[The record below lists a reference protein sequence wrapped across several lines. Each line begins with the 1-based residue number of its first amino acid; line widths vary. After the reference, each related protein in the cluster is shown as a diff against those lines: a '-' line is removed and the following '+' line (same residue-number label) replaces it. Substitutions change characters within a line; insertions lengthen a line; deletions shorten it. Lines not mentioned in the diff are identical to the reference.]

1 MTTLIISNQEMNY
14 ILKIVSSLENAGY
27 WQRVLVLLGTLSTN
41 LLGNL
46 MTAKRAVRAGE
57 GTIRGGKRTI
67 RPGDVT
73 PSFN

>member
-1 MTTLIISNQEMNY
+1 M
-14 ILKIVSSLENAGY
+14 
-27 WQRVLVLLGTLSTN
+27 LLGTLSTN

-46 MTAKRAVRAGE
+46 MRAKRVVRAGE